1 MVALYIYTESL
12 IDDTLYQINNFEK
25 RVIDDGGTL
34 EAKQCLTDLLNALGG
49 SVGVYTTAKRIDL
62 FDDEKISLTSS
73 IQNINDISKVFTDF
87 SQSFTIPANTINN
100 QIFSHWYENSLE
112 DGFNQNIRYNG
123 FIEIDTQ
130 LFRVGK
136 WQIESATIKNNQIE
150 NYKLTFYGE
159 LVSLM
164 DKFKEDNL
172 KDVATLNDYTIDY
185 SGANV
190 QSRLTSVTPEDIMFP
205 LISSERVWK
214 YGGGGSEI
222 SNWDISNGATPIYY
236 SELFPAVKVKRIFDA
251 IQSQYNITFNGVF
264 LNNELFTEAYCWFKN
279 KDTFNNYTEPQKIDF
294 TVDIDNTFFTL
305 NSATDELTALAFEEY
320 PFLVNGYESLSI
332 LFSSSVNYIL
342 KVFKNGAEYTTLQGV
357 GTNPAFTID
366 QNIGE
371 GVYEFYIQT
380 SENVTY
386 TYELILDAFDTEPG
400 SPNIWQPTVV
410 ATGGGSLASTIDLTA
425 LAPDIKVKDFFSG
438 ILKMFNLTAFSE
450 NGIDFTLEQL
460 ENWYY
465 LGGIKDFSQ
474 YVISDTLDFNRIKP
488 YKKVDFNYEKSDSV
502 LNRFFGDTNS
512 REYGSLSYT
521 FNNDG
526 SDYTIK
532 LPFENLLFS
541 KFTGQDLQVA
551 YAVKTDLQKYIPKP
565 VILYFLKTDATSY
578 YFNNGTTTVNLTSI
592 ANFGQDNIAN
602 GLINT
607 LNWGVEISSYYLTP
621 INNSL
626 FNNYYLNYLS
636 NLYSLKSRMLKLKM
650 RLPYLELLDLKLNDR
665 IVIRDKRYIINQYT
679 TDLTTFEM
687 DVELIQDFRPLDYRN
702 SGVKKISGLEN
713 SYDFYTTSNEPLTW
727 TILSDVDGMISV
739 ITDYADKV
747 NVAVTRNLLG
757 TERIASIISNK
768 NDVIVIEQEI

>member
-25 RVIDDGGTL
+25 RVIDDGGTF
-34 EAKQCLTDLLNALGG
+34 EAKQCLIDSLNALGG
-49 SVGVYTTAKRIDL
+49 SVGIYTTAKRIDL

-100 QIFSHWYENSLE
+100 QIFSHWYENSVE

-123 FIEIDTQ
+123 YIEIDTQ

-172 KDVATLNDYTIDY
+172 KDVQNLNDYTIPY
-185 SGANV
+185 TGANV
-190 QSRLTSVTPEDIMFP
+190 QSRLVSLVPEDIMFP
-205 LISSERVWK
+205 LISSERVWQ
-214 YGGGGSEI
+214 YGDAS
-222 SNWDISNGATPIYY
+222 SNDISISGGAIDYT
-236 SELFPAVKVKRIFDA
+236 ELFPAVKISKIFDA
-251 IQSQYNITFNGVF
+251 IASKYDLTFNGTF
-264 LNNELFTEAYCWFKN
+264 LNNQLFTEAYCWFKN
-279 KDTFNNYTEPQKIDF
+279 KETFLNYSEPQKIDF
-294 TVDIDNTFFTL
+294 TIDLSDNFLIL
-305 NSATDELTALAFEEY
+305 NSVTDELTAVAFFEY
-320 PFLVNGYESLSI
+320 PFYINAYTELQI
-332 LFSSSVNYIL
+332 FFTATTNYIL
-342 KVFKNGAEYTTLQGV
+342 KVYKNGSEYTSLQGNSSSFNFV
-357 GTNPAFTID
+357 ID
-366 QNIGE
+366 QTIGE
-371 GVYEFYIQT
+371 GVYEFYLQT
-380 SENVTY
+380 SESTTY
-386 TYELILDAFDTEPG
+386 TYELQGAYFDSEPG
-400 SPNIWQPTVV
+400 SPNIWQISTIT
-410 ATGGGSLASTIDLTA
+410 TGGGLLSSNIDLTA

-438 ILKMFNLTAFSE
+438 ILKMFNLTAYST

-465 LGGIKDFSQ
+465 LGGIKDFSE
-474 YVISDTLDFNRIKP
+474 YVISDNLDFNRIKP
-488 YKKVDFNYEKSDSV
+488 YKKVDFEYEKSESV

-512 REYGSLSYT
+512 REYGSLAYV

-526 SDYTIK
+526 SDYKIK

-541 KFTGQDLQVA
+541 KFTGEDMQVA

-565 VILYFLKTDATSY
+565 VIIYFLKYDLVNY
-578 YFNNGTTTVNLTSI
+578 YFNNGTTTVELSNVAT
-592 ANFGQDNIAN
+592 FGQDNISN
-602 GLINT
+602 GSVNS
-607 LNWGVEISSYYLTP
+607 LNWGIELSSYYLTP

-650 RLPYLELLDLKLNDR
+650 RLPYVELLDLKLNDR
-665 IVIRDKRYIINQYT
+665 IIIRDKRYLINQYT

-687 DVELIQDFRPLDYRN
+687 DVELIQDFRPVDYRN
-702 SGVKKISGLEN
+702 SGVKRISNLEN
-713 SYDFYTTSNEPLTW
+713 NYDFYTTSKEPLTW
-727 TILSDVDGMISV
+727 TILSDVDGIISV